1 MTTTQTT
8 TEAARH
14 AGVTPRTVRT
24 WCRTGAVAAVKV
36 SGRWVVDVESL
47 RHRVSLSRRT
57 VAAQLAAFADP
68 KATQAKAEE
77 IVELGALIALDRW
90 RYLAV
95 SSSGRDG
102 YVVDTLAGS
111 CTCRGYTYTGRC
123 AHMVAAVML
132 DTIPAK
138 SLALAA

>member
-8 TEAARH
+8 AQAATT
-14 AGVTPRTVRT
+14 AGVTPATIRT

-36 SGRWVVDVESL
+36 AGRWVVDVESL
-47 RHRVSLSRRT
+47 RHRISLSRTT
-57 VAAQLAAFADP
+57 VARQLAAFADP

-95 SSSGRDG
+95 SSSGKDG

-111 CTCRGYTYTGRC
+111 CTCKGHTYTGRC
-123 AHMVAAVML
+123 VHGVAAVML
-132 DTIPAK
+132 DARTP
-138 SLALAA
+138 SNLALAA

>member
-8 TEAARH
+8 AQAAKL
-14 AGVTPRTVRT
+14 AGVSPRTIRT
-24 WCRTGAVAAVKV
+24 WCQHGAVTAVKV
-36 SGRWVVDVESL
+36 NGAWVIDVESL
-47 RHRVSLSRRT
+47 RHRIALGRT
-57 VAAQLAAFADP
+57 TVTKQLAAFADP

-77 IVELGALIALDRW
+77 IVELGALVPLDRW

-111 CTCRGYTYTGRC
+111 CTCKGYVYVGRC
-123 AHMVAAVML
+123 VHTVAAVML
-132 DTIPAK
+132 DTTPAK
-138 SLALAA
+138 RLALAA